1 MSVDRADIVLP
12 AYSIG
17 DSSRFRFPHTSVLRE
32 AGAAKSRLTSV
43 TGVFCDVDG
52 AGTGFFG
59 QNCSRSQLTEGIGT
73 SAEQVCVTISRR
85 CGTDMAVAIIII
97 IISLFI

>member
-32 AGAAKSRLTSV
+32 AEAAKSRLTSV

-52 AGTGFFG
+52 VGTGFFG
-59 QNCSRSQLTEGIGT
+59 QNCSRSQLTEGST
-73 SAEQVCVTISRR
+73 HSFLVNKPAF
-85 CGTDMAVAIIII
+85 AVVDQRWTK
-97 IISLFI
+97 